1 MLTGVT
7 VKKSKYQYYSEG
19 MDLAELI
26 LLVLMS
32 SLFLDRMILNKKMV
46 QLDFRIK
53 IEEEGG
59 GGEGDSNK
67 QFVQNTKTPYV
78 FPQQLLSLDKI
89 L

>member
-19 MDLAELI
+19 MDLSELI

-59 GGEGDSNK
+59 GGGGW
-67 QFVQNTKTPYV
+67 
-78 FPQQLLSLDKI
+78 QQ
-89 L
+89 

>member
-7 VKKSKYQYYSEG
+7 VQKSKYQYYSEG
-19 MDLAELI
+19 MDLSELI

-53 IEEEGG
+53 IQEEGG
-59 GGEGDSNK
+59 GGGDSNK

>member
-19 MDLAELI
+19 MDLSELI

-59 GGEGDSNK
+59 GGGRVTVISSL
-67 QFVQNTKTPYV
+67 FKTQRHRMFFHSSY
-78 FPQQLLSLDKI
+78 SH
-89 L
+89 

>member
-1 MLTGVT
+1 M

-19 MDLAELI
+19 MDLSELI

-53 IEEEGG
+53 IEEGG
-59 GGEGDSNK
+59 GGGGGRG
-67 QFVQNTKTPYV
+67 Q
-78 FPQQLLSLDKI
+78 
-89 L
+89 

>member
-19 MDLAELI
+19 MDLSELI

-53 IEEEGG
+53 IQEEGG
-59 GGEGDSNK
+59 GVTVISSL
-67 QFVQNTKTPYV
+67 FKTQKHRMFFHSSY
-78 FPQQLLSLDKI
+78 SH
-89 L
+89 

>member
-19 MDLAELI
+19 MDLSELI

-53 IEEEGG
+53 IEEEGEG
-59 GGEGDSNK
+59 GGGGRVTVKSSL
-67 QFVQNTKTPYV
+67 FKTQKHRMFFHSSY
-78 FPQQLLSLDKI
+78 SH
-89 L
+89 

>member
-1 MLTGVT
+1 M

-19 MDLAELI
+19 MDLSELI

-53 IEEEGG
+53 IEEGG
-59 GGEGDSNK
+59 GGGGGG
-67 QFVQNTKTPYV
+67 VT
-78 FPQQLLSLDKI
+78 
-89 L
+89 